1 MRASVI
7 TAAVIAGLTIIGTA
21 SGQESDVPQEI
32 DSLRAVD
39 SGQARGPA
47 MVVREVVTE
56 APKVTATPLAP
67 KPIVVSGESTTGPT
81 APANSTGNPAYDKM
95 VFEAAARHGLD
106 PNLIFAVM
114 KQESGFNPRAL
125 SYKGA
130 SGLMQLMPDTARRF
144 GVTRIWDPAQNIEG
158 GARYL
163 RFLLDTFNGDVT
175 LALAGYNAGENAVIG
190 AGYRIPRYRE
200 TQAYVRNISARY
212 GAAGRSRAPKKA
224 EPLAPSA
231 MLFRGGDGSRLSNNY

>member
-7 TAAVIAGLTIIGTA
+7 IAAIIAGLFFTRTA
-21 SGQESDVPQEI
+21 SGQDAGMPLEI
-32 DSLRAVD
+32 DAARAIATEQ
-39 SGQARGPA
+39 SRAPS
-47 MVVREVVTE
+47 MVVQEVLPAKQQAKPPAV
-56 APKVTATPLAP
+56 AP
-67 KPIVVSGESTTGPT
+67 KPIVVSGAATITGTPGT
-81 APANSTGNPAYDKM
+81 GSSGNPVYDKL
-95 VFEAAARHGLD
+95 VFESAARNGVD

-130 SGLMQLMPDTARRF
+130 SGLMQLMPGTARRF
-144 GVTRIWDPAQNIEG
+144 GVTKIWDPAQNIEG

-163 RFLLDTFNGDVT
+163 RFLLDTFNGDVQLT
-175 LALAGYNAGENAVIG
+175 LAGYNAGENAVIG

-212 GAAGRSRAPKKA
+212 GAAKIVRPSKKA
-224 EPLAPSA
+224 EPLAPKA
-231 MLFRGGDGSRLSNNY
+231 MLFPGGDGSRFSNNY